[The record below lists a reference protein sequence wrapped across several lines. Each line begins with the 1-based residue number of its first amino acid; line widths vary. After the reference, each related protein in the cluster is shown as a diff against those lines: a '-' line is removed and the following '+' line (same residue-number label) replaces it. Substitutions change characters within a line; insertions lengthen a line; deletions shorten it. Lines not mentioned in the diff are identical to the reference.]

1 VRVEMIIDTHIS
13 FIIFER
19 EREREISLLIVEHFD
34 KCILYIIYDDFH

>member
-1 VRVEMIIDTHIS
+1 MRVEMIIDTHIS

-19 EREREISLLIVEHFD
+19 EREMSLLIVEHFD